1 MWLSSVCRIPRAPRV
16 ARLHHQLGRRVHTQ
30 TAGVVPSAPQPR
42 FSQLVKHGFA
52 AAVPMIGFGFMD
64 QLVMITVGDH
74 IDANL
79 GATLGIHTLTAAAL
93 GQVVS
98 DTSGVLFGQVIENI
112 GQKVGLPSSKL
123 TAEQMKLPR
132 VLGVRTAGMALGV
145 ASGCF
150 LGMISLYFLDLDK
163 RAKEEKI
170 QGLEPLM
177 KSMVDSCHQ
186 LIGAEHCHLWLV
198 DPTDPEYIWSRA
210 MTTAPP
216 STENL
221 QKAFGYIAGSSEGV
235 TAHKLMTAVFA
246 IGRETNAE
254 NVEKQLIRIEKDLE
268 LQSNSVR
275 SDLNQDRTF
284 AFEVFAEY
292 MRQEVTAGL
301 EIHTRVRPGGF
312 KHTAIQTKK
321 TVLRDPVVRDPLFN
335 KMHNLVTG
343 LRTRN
348 VLVSP
353 IISLKTGQVLGLIE
367 MANKFDDSF
376 SQGDVRTVEL
386 MAKHT
391 ALFLEK

>member
-1 MWLSSVCRIPRAPRV
+1 
-16 ARLHHQLGRRVHTQ
+16 
-30 TAGVVPSAPQPR
+30 
-42 FSQLVKHGFA
+42 
-52 AAVPMIGFGFMD
+52 
-64 QLVMITVGDH
+64 
-74 IDANL
+74 
-79 GATLGIHTLTAAAL
+79 
-93 GQVVS
+93 
-98 DTSGVLFGQVIENI
+98 
-112 GQKVGLPSSKL
+112 
-123 TAEQMKLPR
+123 
-132 VLGVRTAGMALGV
+132 
-145 ASGCF
+145 
-150 LGMISLYFLDLDK
+150 
-163 RAKEEKI
+163 
-170 QGLEPLM
+170 
-177 KSMVDSCHQ
+177 
-186 LIGAEHCHLWLV
+186 V

-335 KMHNLVTG
+335 KVSLATAGMCA
-343 LRTRN
+343 
-348 VLVSP
+348 LVSFGDLAYP
-353 IISLKTGQVLGLIE
+353 EVLHVTHLTVVHDGTCRCTT
-367 MANKFDDSF
+367 S
-376 SQGDVRTVEL
+376 SQGFARGTF
-386 MAKHT
+386 
-391 ALFLEK
+391 LFLQSSVSRQGRCSG

>member
-1 MWLSSVCRIPRAPRV
+1 
-16 ARLHHQLGRRVHTQ
+16 
-30 TAGVVPSAPQPR
+30 
-42 FSQLVKHGFA
+42 
-52 AAVPMIGFGFMD
+52 
-64 QLVMITVGDH
+64 
-74 IDANL
+74 
-79 GATLGIHTLTAAAL
+79 
-93 GQVVS
+93 
-98 DTSGVLFGQVIENI
+98 
-112 GQKVGLPSSKL
+112 
-123 TAEQMKLPR
+123 
-132 VLGVRTAGMALGV
+132 
-145 ASGCF
+145 
-150 LGMISLYFLDLDK
+150 
-163 RAKEEKI
+163 
-170 QGLEPLM
+170 
-177 KSMVDSCHQ
+177 
-186 LIGAEHCHLWLV
+186 V

-335 KMHNLVTG
+335 KVSLATAGMCAPVSFGDLAYPEVLHVTHG
-343 LRTRN
+343 
-348 VLVSP
+348 
-353 IISLKTGQVLGLIE
+353 G
-367 MANKFDDSF
+367 A
-376 SQGDVRTVEL
+376 
-386 MAKHT
+386 
-391 ALFLEK
+391 